1 MEEREEKKK
10 VLDPTTTERVFFF
23 FRRHSKV
30 FIIELGR
37 KSDCF
42 DIRGFLLLTIGREQ
56 SAGLCAL
63 LGYDMLC
70 APFVSHLDGMNLAM
84 NSWFREQRQ

>member
-1 MEEREEKKK
+1 MKEREEKKK
-10 VLDPTTTERVFFF
+10 VLDPTTERMFFF
-23 FRRHSKV
+23 FRRHCKV

-42 DIRGFLLLTIGREQ
+42 DIRGFLLLTIGRKQ

-70 APFVSHLDGMNLAM
+70 APLFVIWM
-84 NSWFREQRQ
+84 E